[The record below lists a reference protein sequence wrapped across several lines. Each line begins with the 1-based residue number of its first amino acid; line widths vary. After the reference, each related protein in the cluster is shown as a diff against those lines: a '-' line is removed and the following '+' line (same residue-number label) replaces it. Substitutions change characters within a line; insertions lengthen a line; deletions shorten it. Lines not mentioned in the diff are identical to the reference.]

1 MAPTISIS
9 SSPATTSRTTTKTEI
24 FSTLTYVY
32 TTVSPS
38 TSAPKTT
45 TTSPTT
51 FWPQTQTTA
60 ATAVTTSTSTS
71 TTTSPAPI
79 PNSFG
84 AARYF
89 VQDGWLDPDDLYEV
103 RRADVTEMPSKKNLQ
118 EFKKRIVNSKDNNV
132 EIKSGSLIVDIE
144 KCSKVA
150 KLIPMAAELVFRTRG
165 HHYITDL
172 SDEYKQ
178 AYSNILK
185 ACLAGDIVG
194 YFPPNYLFHKI
205 AHFVSVNRAY
215 DVIQTSV
222 STQAT
227 EVPRAIQIRAGAT
240 PAGTAVVCSSV
251 AVIAQ
256 MRNKYWWNELYGLC
270 KTDIEKIV
278 NMNKLI
284 KQDPRK
290 WHINQVAYR
299 CPRLTPSESSMLED
313 ARMSVASLAT
323 IVQAYITATVD
334 SFRGTAK
341 SSLVGIKA
349 IAKYAQTDSGTLR
362 AMTHFFKK
370 SFSSAGRATNLTEVL
385 GKMSNNTPNDPF
397 MD

>member
-1 MAPTISIS
+1 MSGKKAHAFGDLS
-9 SSPATTSRTTTKTEI
+9 SSIREEN
-24 FSTLTYVY
+24 L
-32 TTVSPS
+32 
-38 TSAPKTT
+38 
-45 TTSPTT
+45 
-51 FWPQTQTTA
+51 
-60 ATAVTTSTSTS
+60 
-71 TTTSPAPI
+71 
-79 PNSFG
+79 
-84 AARYF
+84 
-89 VQDGWLDPDDLYEV
+89 QDGWLDPDDLYEV

-132 EIKSGSLIVDIE
+132 EIKSGSVVVDIE

-178 AYSNILK
+178 AYSNILQ

-256 MRNKYWWNELYGLC
+256 MRNKYWWNEVYGLC
-270 KTDIEKIV
+270 KTNIEKIV

-290 WHINQVAYR
+290 WHINYIAYR
-299 CPRLTPSESSMLED
+299 CPRLTPSESSILED
-313 ARMSVASLAT
+313 ARMSAASLAP

-334 SFRGTAK
+334 SSRGTAK

-362 AMTHFFKK
+362 AMTHFFKNDEASSKKFTELRVFNEYPKYSYKIQDSRTAIVEKNAGDDKRTKQEDLAQKTKKNK
-370 SFSSAGRATNLTEVL
+370 S
-385 GKMSNNTPNDPF
+385 KMDKE
-397 MD
+397 DKKK